1 MHQQRPQA
9 ARPPGTGV
17 AATSGTRARR
27 AQRSRTRISWFES
40 ISSRGRATD
49 ASVAGRRLQG
59 SGLVE
64 DEQFYG
70 ARGHEEPTCGL
81 STEMIDCL

>member
-9 ARPPGTGV
+9 ARPPATGV
-17 AATSGTRARR
+17 TTTSGMCVR
-27 AQRSRTRISWFES
+27 RISWFES

-59 SGLVE
+59 SGLIGE
-64 DEQFYG
+64 EQIYG